1 MGCGAEV
8 AHVAPPAPGKCGM
21 EGKATYFLCF
31 FWYIWWR
38 CVRSVGW
45 RVPPGGS
52 SL

>member
-31 FWYIWWR
+31 FGIFGG
-38 CVRSVGW
+38 VASV
-45 RVPPGGS
+45 
-52 SL
+52 L